1 MIESE
6 NLKNVAVSEIMT
18 RNVKTVKENESV
30 SDACKLMY
38 QENVGSIVVLR
49 KDTGIDET
57 DPLVTSIN
65 NMLPMGVVTERDI
78 ARIAGFLTNLLLICL
93 C

>member
-30 SDACKLMY
+30 RDACKLMY

-57 DPLVTSIN
+57 ESISY
-65 NMLPMGVVTERDI
+65 
-78 ARIAGFLTNLLLICL
+78 FH
-93 C
+93 